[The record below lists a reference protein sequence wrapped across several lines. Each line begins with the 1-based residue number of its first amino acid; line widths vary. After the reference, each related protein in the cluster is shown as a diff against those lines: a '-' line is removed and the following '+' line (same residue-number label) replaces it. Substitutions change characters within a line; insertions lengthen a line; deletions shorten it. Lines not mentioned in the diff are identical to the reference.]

1 MENIITDIYWD
12 NTRMFIEYTAKKP
25 IGLTLMRGKAE
36 YPTEEQKIADGKIQA
51 VINIAIAEGGREL
64 LPGGFYRFV
73 KHEFD
78 YEIED
83 EVAVELPA
91 DNKLLIKAVEKSRI
105 YRYGGKKYAYA
116 VTFDVK
122 ETENGNCI
130 RMFTNF
136 MRKNNHPKRRRPFFE
151 CKKVS
156 KKIKKAIGLT
166 ARKIGGGFYYIFSI
180 FAPKKKN
187 RILFMSENR
196 FAISENLDAINV
208 RLKERN
214 LDEKYKISYSF
225 RNIFDRKYSL
235 FSSLAVIWK
244 IAMSDYIF
252 IDDYTPIFTLFKLR
266 KSTVLV
272 QTWHAGVGFK
282 TVGYAR
288 FGIAG
293 SPHPYH
299 SCHRKYTY
307 GLVGCEDLKDIYS
320 EVWGIPK
327 SALIASGMPRL
338 DHFLDEDIMRS
349 EQERLLEKYPQLRDK
364 KVILFAPTYRGVG
377 QKTAYYDFEQLDFPK
392 LYEFCKENN
401 AVFVF
406 KMHHFIKDAVPIAD
420 EERDLLIEIT
430 DEKINSLYYVSD
442 VLITDYSSC
451 FYDYSLLK
459 KPILFYLYDQELYTA
474 TRGVQRPI
482 EDVAPGKICNTFDDM
497 LKALK
502 EEDFETEKLDTFYID
517 KAGEHKKMA
526 SDIVIDEIILGN

>member
-1 MENIITDIYWD
+1 MENIITDIHWD
-12 NTRMFIEYTAKKP
+12 STRLFVEYTSEKP
-25 IGLTLMRGKAE
+25 LGLLLKRGKSI
-36 YPTEEQKIADGKIQA
+36 YPTEEEILGNGKIRA
-51 VINIAIAEGGREL
+51 FINIVIAEGGREL

-73 KHEFD
+73 HLD
-78 YEIED
+78 YDFENETEIYR
-83 EVAVELPA
+83 ELTA
-91 DNKLLIKAVEKSRI
+91 DNKLLIKSAELSRI

-122 ETENGNCI
+122 ETYDGNCI
-130 RMFTNF
+130 RMFSNF
-136 MRKNNHPKRRRPFFE
+136 MRKNPHPKLRRPFFE
-151 CKKVS
+151 CKKLR
-156 KKIKKAIGLT
+156 KKLFKAAALT
-166 ARKIGGGFYYIFSI
+166 GRKIGGGIYHIFTL
-180 FAPKKKN
+180 FAPKKGN

-196 FAISENLDAINV
+196 FSISENLEAIDR
-208 RLKERN
+208 RLREREM
-214 LDEKYKISYSF
+214 DKDYKISYSF
-225 RNIFDRKYSL
+225 RNIFDHKYSL
-235 FSSLAVIWK
+235 FSSLKVVWK

-266 KSTVLV
+266 KGTTLV

-307 GLVGCEDLKDIYS
+307 GLVGCEELKEIYS
-320 EVWGIPK
+320 EVWGVPK

-338 DHFLDEDIMRS
+338 DHFLDEDIIKS
-349 EQERLLEKYPQLRDK
+349 EQERLYEKYPAFKDK

-377 QKTAYYDFEQLDFPK
+377 QKTAYYDYEQLDFPK
-392 LYEFCKENN
+392 LHEFCKENN

-406 KMHHFIKDAVPIAD
+406 KMHHFIKEPVPIAD
-420 EERDLLIEIT
+420 EERDLLIEVT

-451 FYDYSLLK
+451 FYDYSLLQ

-482 EDVAPGKICNTFDDM
+482 EDVAPGKICNSFDDM
-497 LKALK
+497 LTALK
-502 EEDFETEKLDTFYID
+502 NNDFETEKLKSFYID
-517 KAGEHKKMA
+517 KAGEHGKTA
-526 SDIVIDEIILGN
+526 SDIVIDRIILGK